1 MLSSKKPTRNIV
13 AEPSNIGILK
23 DKSTEEISN
32 IKVKAMKK
40 ENPPAR
46 AIGFKWIFR
55 SLGKSIAPANF
66 DILREGRN
74 KMKENKIDIGKINKY
89 NKTKNSLDLCIKGVF
104 M

>member
-1 MLSSKKPTRNIV
+1 MYEV
-13 AEPSNIGILK
+13 
-23 DKSTEEISN
+23 
-32 IKVKAMKK
+32 KK

-46 AIGFKWIFR
+46 AIGFKWIFL